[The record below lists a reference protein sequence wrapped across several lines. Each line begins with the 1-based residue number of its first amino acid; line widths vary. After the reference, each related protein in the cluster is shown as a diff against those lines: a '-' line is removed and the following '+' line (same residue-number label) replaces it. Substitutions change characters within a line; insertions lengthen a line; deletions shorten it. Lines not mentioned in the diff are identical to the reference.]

1 MNAHEACV
9 FYFSGDIAM
18 NIIRTDR
25 LSLIQREK
33 VCRLLEECRNGE
45 NAAPFFPLED
55 GDLFYLLFMDTK
67 ELACA
72 AALSFFADPAVS
84 YAECTAFTRPDLRR
98 NGYFSALFERLSQD
112 IEDMDLYFPVSAPCE
127 GTLAALASLEAVHD
141 GDEYKMELEL
151 DKTDKKEGAKAGA
164 EETGDRTAKP
174 AASGRLGVRWEDM
187 GDGSFLL
194 SFYLKKGK
202 ERPCPSSLRAG
213 SCCLFFSSDSAC
225 FYGFE
230 IKESLRGQGL
240 GKEALL
246 LTLSLLEGGLPVP
259 GCKRI
264 FLHVSGLNTAAVSLY
279 RKAGFQISEILSYY
293 LY

>member
-1 MNAHEACV
+1 
-9 FYFSGDIAM
+9 M

-141 GDEYKMELEL
+141 
-151 DKTDKKEGAKAGA
+151 
-164 EETGDRTAKP
+164 
-174 AASGRLGVRWEDM
+174 
-187 GDGSFLL
+187 
-194 SFYLKKGK
+194 
-202 ERPCPSSLRAG
+202 
-213 SCCLFFSSDSAC
+213 
-225 FYGFE
+225 
-230 IKESLRGQGL
+230 
-240 GKEALL
+240 
-246 LTLSLLEGGLPVP
+246 LSL
-259 GCKRI
+259 I
-264 FLHVSGLNTAAVSLY
+264 H
-279 RKAGFQISEILSYY
+279 I
-293 LY
+293 